1 MSVNMM
7 AASLRC
13 SALSESINGLNQ
25 TLLGMKQR
33 ILGPPNSRLQP
44 KQLWR
49 LSDAQQN
56 PPTLMFR
63 PRLNHVRVRTK
74 RRCEDHDTDE
84 VQAHLKKVTLSRGVK
99 KALSFAGSIEPP
111 D

>member
-33 ILGPPNSRLQP
+33 ILGPPNSRSQA

-63 PRLNHVRVRTK
+63 PQLNHVRVRTK
-74 RRCEDHDTDE
+74 RSCSQAPTASPASDHPISVE
-84 VQAHLKKVTLSRGVK
+84 RNHRH
-99 KALSFAGSIEPP
+99 SII
-111 D
+111 